1 MDGRL
6 MHRRE
11 FFIGGAWTAP
21 AGGGRFAVVSPATEE
36 AVGAAPAAAAADID
50 RAVGAARAAF
60 DDGPWPRMAPAERAE
75 VLTRAAAHLRKRE
88 GDIAGIT
95 VEETGCAIS
104 QAPRAQTGMVAA
116 LFDYYARLITGFEFE
131 REVADG
137 DRAGLVTSEPV
148 GVVAAIVPWNAPV
161 TLAAWKVAPA
171 LAAGCTVVLKP
182 PPEAPLSNFVLAEA
196 LAEAGV
202 PPGAV
207 NVVPGGREAGEHL
220 VTHAGTDKVAF
231 TGSTAAGKRIMSLCG
246 AAVKRVSLELGG
258 KSAAIVLDDA
268 DVPGVMPRLVAGA
281 MHLSGQVCGAHTRVL
296 VPRPRYAAAVEA
308 AAAAAAAVPVGDPHD
323 PATVVGPL
331 VAERQR
337 DRVLGYIA
345 DAAAAGARVAAGGR
359 RPPNLPRGWYVE
371 PTVLADVDN
380 SMRIAREEIFGPVLC
395 LIPYDG
401 EDDAVRIANDSPYGL
416 SGGVWTGDPAR
427 GLRVARRVRTGSIAI
442 NGSYPPFP
450 LVPFGGF
457 KESGLGRE
465 LGPEGLRG
473 YLEPRSIGLPLP
485 LRADP
490 PPDGAFVPATLERV
504 HPCPARP
511 DYIEVCFTT
520 PEGPFNWCFPEPPEC
535 AAEPGGPLA
544 LVLGRYGVQA
554 HELRDGAPGAA
565 LPSSAALPMILA
577 GVEVRV
583 ARELVSAR

>member
-1 MDGRL
+1 MAGGAVDGRL
-6 MHRRE
+6 MRRRA
-11 FFIGGAWTAP
+11 FFIGGAWAPP
-21 AGGGRFAVVSPATEE
+21 AGGDLLAVVSPATEE
-36 AVGAAPAAAAADID
+36 VVGEVPVATAADID
-50 RAVGAARAAF
+50 RAVDAARAAF
-60 DDGPWPRMAPAERAE
+60 DDGPWPRMPPAERSE
-75 VLTRAAAHLRKRE
+75 VLARAAGILRGRE
-88 GDIAGIT
+88 ADIAAIT
-95 VEETGCAIS
+95 VEETGCAVS

-116 LFDYYARLITGFEFE
+116 LFDYYARLITEFAFE
-131 REVADG
+131 REVVAG
-137 DRAGLVTSEPV
+137 DRAGLVTNEPV

-161 TLAAWKVAPA
+161 TLAAWKAAPA

-202 PPGAV
+202 PPGAL

-220 VTHAGTDKVAF
+220 VTHAGVDKVAF

-246 AAVKRVSLELGG
+246 ERVTRVSLELGG
-258 KSAAIVLDDA
+258 KSAAVVLDDA
-268 DVPGVMPRLVAGA
+268 DAAGLMPGLVAGA

-296 VPRPRYAAAVEA
+296 IPRSRYAEAVEA

-337 DRVLGYIA
+337 ERVLGYVGLAVA
-345 DAAAAGARVAAGGR
+345 DGARVASGGGR
-359 RPPNLPRGWYVE
+359 PPHLPKGWYVE

-380 SMRIAREEIFGPVLC
+380 SMRTAREEIFGPVLC

-427 GLRVARRVRTGSIAI
+427 GLRVARRVRTGSVAI
-442 NGSYPPFP
+442 NGGYPPFP
-450 LVPFGGF
+450 LAPFGGF

-473 YLEPRSIGLPLP
+473 YLEPRSIGLPP
-485 LRADP
+485 SLRS
-490 PPDGAFVPATLERV
+490 
-504 HPCPARP
+504 ARP
-511 DYIEVCFTT
+511 
-520 PEGPFNWCFPEPPEC
+520 
-535 AAEPGGPLA
+535 
-544 LVLGRYGVQA
+544 
-554 HELRDGAPGAA
+554 
-565 LPSSAALPMILA
+565 
-577 GVEVRV
+577 
-583 ARELVSAR
+583 

>member
-6 MHRRE
+6 MHRRG
-11 FFIGGAWTAP
+11 FFVDGAWAAP
-21 AGGGRFAVVSPATEE
+21 AGGDRLGVVSPATEE
-36 AVGAAPAAAAADID
+36 VVGEVPAATAADID
-50 RAVGAARAAF
+50 RAVGAARSAF

-75 VLTRAAAHLRKRE
+75 VLARAAKVLRGRE
-88 GDIAGIT
+88 ADIAGIT
-95 VEETGCAIS
+95 VEETGCAVS

-116 LFDYYARLITGFEFE
+116 LFDYYARLITDFEFE
-131 REVADG
+131 REVVAG
-137 DRAGLVTSEPV
+137 DRTGLVTAEPV

-161 TLAAWKVAPA
+161 TLAAWKTAPA
-171 LAAGCTVVLKP
+171 LAAGCTVVIKP

-207 NVVPGGREAGEHL
+207 NVVPGGREIGEHL
-220 VTHAGTDKVAF
+220 VTHPGTDKVAF

-246 AAVKRVSLELGG
+246 ERVKRVSLELGG

-268 DVPGVMPRLVAGA
+268 DAPGLMPGLVAGA

-296 VPRPRYAAAVEA
+296 LPRSRYAEAVEA
-308 AAAAAAAVPVGDPHD
+308 AAAAASAVPVGDPHD

-337 DRVLGYIA
+337 ERVLGYVSLA
-345 DAAAAGARVAAGGR
+345 EDAGARVAAGGG
-359 RPPNLPRGWYVE
+359 RPPHLPRGWYVE

-380 SMRIAREEIFGPVLC
+380 SMRTAREEIFGPVLC

-401 EDDAVRIANDSPYGL
+401 EDEAVRIANDSPYGL

-427 GLRVARRVRTGSIAI
+427 GLRVARRVRTGSIAV

-465 LGPEGLRG
+465 LGPEGLRSF
-473 YLEPRSIGLPLP
+473 LEPRSIGLPAS
-485 LRADP
+485 LR
-490 PPDGAFVPATLERV
+490 
-504 HPCPARP
+504 
-511 DYIEVCFTT
+511 
-520 PEGPFNWCFPEPPEC
+520 
-535 AAEPGGPLA
+535 
-544 LVLGRYGVQA
+544 
-554 HELRDGAPGAA
+554 
-565 LPSSAALPMILA
+565 SASP
-577 GVEVRV
+577 
-583 ARELVSAR
+583 